1 MAAFWTLS
9 RVADALAGVI
19 PSEGAPPRLGSPRPA
34 SDGFPQG
41 DAPLTRVWTDTRTI
55 QRGDCFVAL
64 TGERFDGHDF
74 IAPAVAAGAA
84 AVVVTDAR
92 RAVGAGVPVFEV
104 PDTTR
109 ALGALGRYRRL
120 SWGRPVVAVGGSN
133 GKTSTKELIRAALGA
148 RLAVHATQGNL
159 NNQVGVPMTL
169 LALDDAADVAV
180 IEVGTNLPGEIAI
193 LRDIVRPDIAVITAI
208 EEEHLEG
215 FGDLA
220 GVLAEE
226 ASLLD
231 GIVIAVVPGHDAALV
246 GEARRRAVRVITAG
260 IAGIA
265 DSEVSADRAT
275 LNADGTG
282 SLTIGGVDMHV
293 PLRGEHN
300 MRNAL
305 LAIAVA
311 RACGISTDDAGR
323 GIAALDPAR
332 MPGMRSSVEPLG
344 GALLIND
351 AYNANP
357 GSARAALALLAAVAG
372 PRPRV
377 VILGTMRELGA
388 QAARAHRDVARE
400 AVGSGAALVAGI
412 GEFGAALR
420 EVAVGDARV
429 ITAHD
434 VDDLWPV
441 LQRRLAPDA
450 AILLKASRGVKL
462 ERIVP
467 LLRKWAGA
475 ESPATSPDRTG

>member
-1 MAAFWTLS
+1 M
-9 RVADALAGVI
+9 
-19 PSEGAPPRLGSPRPA
+19 
-34 SDGFPQG
+34 
-41 DAPLTRVWTDTRTI
+41 WTDTRTI
-55 QRGDCFVAL
+55 QRGDLFVAL
-64 TGERFDGHDF
+64 DGERFDGHDF

-104 PDTTR
+104 PDTMR

-133 GKTSTKELIRAALGA
+133 GKTSTRELIRAALGA
-148 RLAVHATQGNL
+148 RLEVHATQGNL
-159 NNQVGVPMTL
+159 NNRVGVPMTL
-169 LALDDAADVAV
+169 LALDDAADIAV

-231 GIVIAVVPGHDAALV
+231 GVVIAVVPGHDAALV
-246 GEARRRAVRVITAG
+246 GEARRRAVRLI

-265 DSEVSADRAT
+265 DREVCADRAT

-282 SLTIGGVDMHV
+282 SLTIGGVDVHV

-311 RACGISTDDAGR
+311 RACGISTDDAAR

-344 GALLIND
+344 EALLIND

-388 QAARAHRDVARE
+388 QTARAHRDVARE

-467 LLRKWAGA
+467 LLREWAGA